1 MEKSNK
7 NNTANAA
14 GTNKNYWTSITI
26 IGILFFIFGFVT
38 WLNGILIPYL
48 RIACE
53 LTTFQSLLVAFA
65 FYISYFVMAL
75 PSSWV
80 LTKTGFKNGMMVG
93 LLIMAVGALIFI
105 PAALTRTYS
114 IFLGG
119 LFVMGTGLAILQ
131 TASNPYITIIG
142 PRDTAATRISIMG
155 ICNKVAGAIAPLI
168 LAYFIL
174 NDGDAF
180 VEKLKTLNDA
190 EKMIAL
196 DGLAARVITPYIVIA
211 IALAVL
217 GIMIRFSPL
226 PEIEMEP
233 EEDADD
239 NGLTTKTSI
248 FQFPHLWLGALAL
261 FLYVGVEV
269 IAGDTIIRYGM
280 SLGIP
285 IAQAK
290 VFTTYTLIS
299 MIVGYVLIGIILI
312 PKVISQR
319 TALKISALL
328 GVVFTLF
335 AVFTQAKTSV
345 LFVALLGLANALVW
359 PAMWPLAIHDLGK
372 FIKTGSSILV
382 MMIAGGAILPL
393 LWGRMSDIFVNH
405 PQDAYWICIPCYLY
419 ILYYSIWGYK
429 VGLKGNHL
437 H

>member
-1 MEKSNK
+1 
-7 NNTANAA
+7 
-14 GTNKNYWTSITI
+14 
-26 IGILFFIFGFVT
+26 
-38 WLNGILIPYL
+38 
-48 RIACE
+48 
-53 LTTFQSLLVAFA
+53 
-65 FYISYFVMAL
+65 
-75 PSSWV
+75 
-80 LTKTGFKNGMMVG
+80 MMVG
-93 LLIMAVGALIFI
+93 LLVMAVGALVFI

-142 PRDTAATRISIMG
+142 PRETAAKRISIMG

-174 NDGDAF
+174 SDGDAY
-180 VEKLKTLNDA
+180 VEKLKTLGEA
-190 EKMIAL
+190 EKLIAL
-196 DGLAARVITPYIVIA
+196 DALAARVIPPYIVIS
-211 IALAVL
+211 IALAIL
-217 GIMIRFSPL
+217 GIGIRFSPL
-226 PEIEMEP
+226 PEIEMEA
-233 EEDADD
+233 EEETD
-239 NGLTTKTSI
+239 THVVTSKTSI

-285 IAQAK
+285 IAEAK
-290 VFTTYTLIS
+290 VYTTYTLIA
-299 MIVGYVLIGIILI
+299 MVVGYVLIGIVLI

-319 TALKISALL
+319 QALTLSAIL
-328 GVVFTLF
+328 GVIFTLL
-335 AVFTQAKTSV
+335 AITTQGKTSV

-393 LWGRMSDIFVNH
+393 AWGKLSDIFTSQ
-405 PQDAYWICIPCYLY
+405 PQFAYWICVPCYLY

-437 H
+437 Q

>member
-1 MEKSNK
+1 
-7 NNTANAA
+7 
-14 GTNKNYWTSITI
+14 
-26 IGILFFIFGFVT
+26 
-38 WLNGILIPYL
+38 
-48 RIACE
+48 
-53 LTTFQSLLVAFA
+53 
-65 FYISYFVMAL
+65 
-75 PSSWV
+75 
-80 LTKTGFKNGMMVG
+80 MMVG

-105 PAALTRTYS
+105 PAAYTRTYS
-114 IFLGG
+114 VFLGG

-142 PRDTAATRISIMG
+142 PRETAASRISIMG
-155 ICNKVAGAIAPLI
+155 ICNKVAGALAPLI

-174 NDGDAF
+174 SDGDAF
-180 VEKLKTLNDA
+180 VEKLKIMTIA
-190 EKMIAL
+190 EKMVAL
-196 DGLAARVITPYIVIA
+196 DGLAARVIAPYIVIA
-211 IALAVL
+211 IILTIL

-233 EEDADD
+233 EEEADK
-239 NGLTTKTSI
+239 NVLTTKTSI

-269 IAGDTIIRYGM
+269 IAGDTIIRYGI

-299 MIVGYVLIGIILI
+299 MIVGYVLIGLILI

-319 TALKISALL
+319 TALKISAIL
-328 GVVFTLF
+328 GIIFSLF
-335 AVFTQAKTSV
+335 AIFTQAKTSV
-345 LFVALLGLANALVW
+345 LFVALLGFANALVW

-372 FIKTGSSILV
+372 FIKTGSSILI

-393 LWGRMSDIFVNH
+393 LWGKLSDVFTTH
-405 PQDAYWICIPCYLY
+405 PPYAYCICVPCYLY
-419 ILYYSIWGYK
+419 ILYYSIWGFK

-437 H
+437 Q